1 MERNQ
6 EGELFRQVLR
16 SCQNPNNKLRC
27 FCVMCL
33 TLSSERVV
41 KKKKKKSVMIVVLG
55 VFFCF
60 FLLFPKYRQRLRLFS
75 TKIQGN
81 LYLCTRVIHG
91 NISDGKQ

>member
-27 FCVMCL
+27 FCIMCL

-41 KKKKKKSVMIVVLG
+41 KKKKKVSNDS
-55 VFFCF
+55 CTRS
-60 FLLFPKYRQRLRLFS
+60 FLLLFFIVS
-75 TKIQGN
+75 KIQTTVETFFHQN
-81 LYLCTRVIHG
+81 PAQLVFVHTSY
-91 NISDGKQ
+91 SWKYK

>member
-27 FCVMCL
+27 FCIMCL

-60 FLLFPKYRQRLRLFS
+60 FIVS
-75 TKIQGN
+75 KIQTTVETFFHQNPGQ
-81 LYLCTRVIHG
+81 LVFVHTSY
-91 NISDGKQ
+91 SWKYK

>member
-16 SCQNPNNKLRC
+16 SCQNPNNKSRC

-41 KKKKKKSVMIVVLG
+41 KKKKKSVIIVVLR

-60 FLLFPKYRQRLRLFS
+60 FIVS
-75 TKIQGN
+75 KIQTTLETFFHQN
-81 LYLCTRVIHG
+81 PAQLVFVHTSYSR
-91 NISDGKQ
+91 KYK